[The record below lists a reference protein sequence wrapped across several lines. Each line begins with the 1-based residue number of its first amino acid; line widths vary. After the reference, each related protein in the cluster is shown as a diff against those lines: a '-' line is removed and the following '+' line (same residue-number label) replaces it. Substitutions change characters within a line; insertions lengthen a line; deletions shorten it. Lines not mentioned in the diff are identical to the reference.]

1 VIMGIRAIHRA
12 ISSIHSLSRSLA
24 LKQQG
29 QSVSSSAFHE
39 YIHSISLNLSFK
51 TSALLSYLPVLQR
64 KTQQNAN
71 YSLSYTFDTA
81 LSIRQI
87 PRPQTRHVCVLIN
100 SPPSNRAVCYEN
112 KTQRQLVICR
122 SAQLLSTWVLSRC
135 LAPPPDVPNHMRNVS
150 RRIHGIHYSSN
161 NPRRLGIFVLV
172 LVEGHEHA

>member
-1 VIMGIRAIHRA
+1 MRKVRQIELWEKKAFNGREQYGNTAEMVVIMGIRAIHRA

-29 QSVSSSAFHE
+29 QSVSSCAFHE

-71 YSLSYTFDTA
+71 YSLSHTFDTA
-81 LSIRQI
+81 LSIRRI

-100 SPPSNRAVCYEN
+100 SP
-112 KTQRQLVICR
+112 K
-122 SAQLLSTWVLSRC
+122 
-135 LAPPPDVPNHMRNVS
+135 
-150 RRIHGIHYSSN
+150 
-161 NPRRLGIFVLV
+161 
-172 LVEGHEHA
+172 